1 MTGMIFDLR
10 RYAVHDGP
18 GIRTTVFLKGCP
30 LSCAWC
36 HNPES
41 QSFKPE
47 LMLQESLCIS
57 CNLCLAACLFLSN
70 GAGVLQQRPFENDCQ
85 HCASCATICPT
96 QARLGLG
103 QEVTATHI
111 LPILLRDKPF
121 YDQSDGGVTLSGG
134 EPLAQPDFIEELLT
148 KLKKEEVHTCLDTSG
163 YADPNVIKQVAPLT
177 DLFLFDFKHSD
188 PMIHQEYCGLT
199 NELILS
205 NLVLL
210 AELKAEVIIRMPL
223 IPGINNNEENLK
235 ATGLILRQI
244 NSSWPVQLLPYH
256 QLPESK
262 YLALDRHYALQGLHE
277 PSPKQMEEAISILRK
292 YLPTVSHS

>member
-1 MTGMIFDLR
+1 MAGMIFDLR

-41 QSFKPE
+41 QRFEPE

-57 CNLCLAACLFLSN
+57 CSLCLASCPYASN
-70 GAGVLQQRPFENDCQ
+70 GVGSLQQRPAENDCQ
-85 HCASCATICPT
+85 HCASCAAICPT
-96 QARLGLG
+96 QARLSLG
-103 QEVTATHI
+103 QEVTSKHI
-111 LPILLRDKPF
+111 LSIVLRDKPF
-121 YDQSDGGVTLSGG
+121 YDQSGGGVTLSGG
-134 EPLAQPDFIEELLT
+134 EPLAQPDFVEELLT

-163 YADPNVIKQVAPLT
+163 YADPKVIKQITPLT

-188 PMIHQEYCGLT
+188 PIIHQKYCGLT

-205 NLVLL
+205 NLMLL
-210 AELKAEVIIRMPL
+210 AELKANVIIRIPL
-223 IPGINNNEENLK
+223 IPDINNDEDNLR
-235 ATGLILRQI
+235 AMGLILKQI

-256 QLPESK
+256 RLPESK
-262 YLALDRHYALQGLHE
+262 YFALDRNYALQGLTE
-277 PSPKQMEEAISILRK
+277 PSVEQMEDALSVLRE
-292 YLPTVSHS
+292 YLPTVNHS